1 MGWPT
6 MARPIILIFIFSIIS
21 LTQCQELWRED
32 GKCGAKYPLDDGS
45 PGQCDP
51 EGDGPRK
58 GPCCSSK
65 GFCGNTVK
73 HCKCKGYTDF
83 SKVLETSV
91 QEKKATVKA
100 ETSVQKEKAAVK
112 PVAAKEQE
120 EASTNEC
127 GKELSTGS
135 ARKIGDSWLDDCNRC
150 RCLKGFK
157 PACTKKLCGS
167 KQGLITTGKAEV
179 NLGDVTLVGEKI
191 TEEESSHY
199 VFKGIPYAQSPVG
212 RLRFKAPLPVDKME
226 GTVDTTK
233 FGSECLQY
241 DVLNK
246 GKLKGSED
254 CLFLNVYTPSKR
266 FRIQGLP
273 VLVWIHG
280 GGFTIGSS
288 NQYDPTKLL
297 KEDVIVVT
305 INYRLG
311 GFGFLSFGNNK
322 ISGNMGLKDQAL
334 AIDWVREN
342 IGEFGGDPER
352 ITIFGESAGGMSAHA
367 HVLSPRNVGK
377 IVGAIAMSGTMLAF
391 GAELPNDEGLMAKQL
406 SSGVNCTNSLDQA
419 TLYCLQQVD
428 AVELLAKMN
437 KINDDTETGVWAP
450 VVDSFSSEPFL
461 PMQPLE
467 AMVRGQFNKVP
478 FISGTLQNDG
488 WFSAKYYRQI
498 LGFTPEDSDDL
509 ITFNA
514 AKALSLVPPGRKPEG
529 EALLVAKIMRKIAQ
543 GEENGWYKIVND
555 AAFFIPDQVT
565 VKSMVQH
572 NENVFNYI
580 FTEKNDWSWLGQ
592 LFNFSVDT
600 SPHHGDELPFLFDLT
615 TIERAEK
622 PVFTQAEKQLEADM
636 IQLWTNFA
644 KYGRPTPEEN
654 SEGLP
659 QWEPLTLKSGGYMNL
674 TSSST
679 MESSH
684 LYPLKTHLWKRMVW
698 GPAIDSIEARMV
710 YERASQFL
718 AEQLS
723 ARVGQNTILL

>member
-6 MARPIILIFIFSIIS
+6 MARPIILLFLFSVIS

-32 GKCGAKYPLDDGS
+32 GKCGAKHPLDDGS

-51 EGDGPRK
+51 EGDGPK
-58 GPCCSSK
+58 QGPCCSSK
-65 GFCGNTVK
+65 GFCGNTEK
-73 HCKCKGYTDF
+73 HCKCKGCIDYT
-83 SKVLETSV
+83 KVLETSV
-91 QEKKATVKA
+91 LEK
-100 ETSVQKEKAAVK
+100 KAAVK
-112 PVAAKEQE
+112 AVAVKIQE
-120 EASTNEC
+120 E
-127 GKELSTGS
+127 
-135 ARKIGDSWLDDCNRC
+135 
-150 RCLKGFK
+150 
-157 PACTKKLCGS
+157 
-167 KQGLITTGKAEV
+167 GLITTGKAEV
-179 NLGDVTLVGEKI
+179 NIGDATLVGVKI
-191 TEEESSHY
+191 TEGESSHY

-280 GGFTIGSS
+280 GGFTLGSS

-297 KEDVIVVT
+297 QEDVIVVT

-322 ISGNMGLKDQAL
+322 ISGNMGLKDQSL

-352 ITIFGESAGGMSAHA
+352 ITLFGESAGGMSAHG

-377 IVGAIAMSGTMLAF
+377 FAGAIAMSGTMLSF
-391 GAELPNDEGLMAKQL
+391 GTELPNDEGLVAKQL
-406 SSGVNCTNSLDQA
+406 SSGVNCTSSLGQA

-428 AVELLAKMN
+428 AVELLAKMK
-437 KINDDTETGVWAP
+437 KINDDTETGFWAP

-488 WFSAKYYRQI
+488 WFLAKSYREI
-498 LGFTPEDSDDL
+498 LGLTPEDSDDL

-543 GEENGWYKIVND
+543 GEENGWYKMVND
-555 AAFFIPDQVT
+555 ATFFIPDQVT

-615 TIERAEK
+615 AIERAEK

-659 QWEPLTLKSGGYMNL
+659 RWEPLTLKSGGYMNL

-684 LYPLKTHLWKRMVW
+684 LFPLKTHLWKRMVW